1 MTREATV
8 LGSKRLRTAVLI
20 SGRGSNMIALVDAA
34 EAADYPANI
43 VLVLSNKPKADGLTR
58 AAVRGITTV
67 AIDHT
72 EFQSR
77 ESFEHAL
84 DAALREHA
92 IDFVACAGFMR
103 VLTPWFVSRW
113 EGRLINI
120 HPSLLPKYKGL
131 HTHRRAIDAGEAVA
145 GASVHWVVSEVDGGA
160 VIDFETVEIKPNETA
175 ETLSAKVLIE
185 ERLLYPRALK
195 KAARSV
201 LDQAASRTSKI

>member
-131 HTHRRAIDAGEAVA
+131 HTHQRAIDAGDAAA

-160 VIDFETVEIKPNETA
+160 VIDQAMVPIVDGDTVD
-175 ETLSAKVLIE
+175 TLSRRVLTQE
-185 ERLLYPRALK
+185 LALYPRALK

-201 LDQAASRTSKI
+201 LDQAALKTPDI

>member
-20 SGRGSNMIALVDAA
+20 SGRGSNMMALVDAA
-34 EAADYPANI
+34 EAADYPAEI
-43 VLVLSNKPKADGLTR
+43 ALIASNKPKADGLTR
-58 AAVRGITTV
+58 AAARGITTI

-77 ESFEHAL
+77 KTFEHAL
-84 DAALREHA
+84 DEALREHA

-131 HTHRRAIDAGEAVA
+131 HTHQRAIDAGDAAA

-160 VIDFETVEIKPNETA
+160 VIDQAVVPIVDGDTVD
-175 ETLSAKVLIE
+175 TLSRRVLTQE
-185 ERLLYPRALK
+185 LALYPRALK

-201 LDQAASRTSKI
+201 LDRAASQTSET